1 MKCYVDSSV
10 ILRVLLGEARPLPE
24 WRKIKQA
31 YASRLLAVEVGRTI
45 DRCRLAGDINDAEVE
60 QLHGELARLL
70 RSLSLIGLT
79 GAILERA
86 AAAMPTVL
94 GSLDAIHLAS
104 AMELERSLG
113 ERPVLATH
121 DAQLAR
127 AARAS
132 GFTVVGG

>member
-10 ILRVLLGEARPLPE
+10 VLRVLLGEARPLPE

-31 YASRLLAVEVGRTI
+31 YASRLLVVEVGRTI
-45 DRCRLAGDINDAEVE
+45 DRCRLAGDIDDAEVE
-60 QLHGELARLL
+60 QLHGELARLV
-70 RSLSLIGLT
+70 RSVSLIGLT
-79 GAILERA
+79 DAILDRA

-127 AARAS
+127 AGRAS
-132 GFTVVGG
+132 GFAVVGG